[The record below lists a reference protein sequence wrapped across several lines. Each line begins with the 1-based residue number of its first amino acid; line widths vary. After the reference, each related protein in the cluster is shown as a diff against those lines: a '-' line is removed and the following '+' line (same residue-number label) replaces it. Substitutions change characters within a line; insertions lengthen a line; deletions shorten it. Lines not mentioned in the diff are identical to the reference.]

1 MEEPLYIEMPKARKS
16 RMPLILYGLSACVL
30 ALAAA
35 WTWVALGEKIES
47 VQAVADCDVRAVS
60 ADISAR
66 LVSLDV
72 KPGDSVLAGQVVG
85 KMDFSAYAGQL
96 SEARHDVAGLR
107 APDSAE
113 IAARL
118 KEVAAFEENM
128 VKRIA
133 KARNEEEMLKRTYDE
148 SVAAHVK
155 VLLRLRAMP
164 DSEWQS
170 TRYRAVKKEEADARS
185 RMESA
190 REEFE
195 RVSRVR
201 AAMGQELERVRS
213 EIQEAKTLA
222 SQGRYARYSQQ
233 GLRQAPV
240 AAAPDGDLRA
250 PVSGRVLS
258 GSAVPGQIV
267 RQGDPVLLI
276 QPDGSDQKAWITA
289 YFPLEKR
296 DDIQEGSPCE
306 IDMPGDGQRFSGA
319 IAEVLAPGPLP
330 SGKDEEK
337 YLIVR
342 VRLDADVVGRDAAAS
357 LRPGQKAVCRVKTH
371 SLFGLFR

>member
-16 RMPLILYGLSACVL
+16 RMPLILYGLSVCVL
-30 ALAAA
+30 ALAAV
-35 WTWVALGEKIES
+35 WTWAALGEKIES
-47 VQAVADCDVRAVS
+47 VQAVADCDVQAVS
-60 ADISAR
+60 ADVSAR

-85 KMDFSAYAGQL
+85 RMDYSAYAGHL
-96 SEARHDVAGLR
+96 NEARHDVAGLR
-107 APDSAE
+107 PPDSAE

-118 KEVAAFEENM
+118 KEAAAFEENM
-128 VKRIA
+128 VKRLA
-133 KARNEEEMLKRTYDE
+133 KARNEEEMRKRAYDE

-155 VLLRLRAMP
+155 VQLRLRSMP

-170 TRYRAVKKEEADARS
+170 ARYRAVKKEEADARG

-195 RVSRVR
+195 QVSRVR

-213 EIQEAKTLA
+213 EILEAKTLA
-222 SQGRYARYSQQ
+222 SQGRYARYAQP
-233 GLRQAPV
+233 GHRPAPV
-240 AAAPDGDLRA
+240 AAAPEMELRA
-250 PVSGRVLS
+250 PVSGRVLPE
-258 GSAVPGQIV
+258 SAVPGQIV
-267 RQGDPVLLI
+267 RQGEPVLLI
-276 QPDGSDQKAWITA
+276 QPDGAEQKAWITA

-296 DDIQEGSPCE
+296 DVIQEGAPCE
-306 IDMPGDGQRFSGA
+306 IEMSGDGQRFSGS
-319 IAEVLAPGPLP
+319 IEKVLAPGPLP
-330 SGKDEEK
+330 AGKDDEK
-337 YLIVR
+337 YLTVR
-342 VRLDADVVGRDAAAS
+342 VRLGTDAVGRDAAAS